1 MGFDRR
7 KSLATLKG
15 FHYSI
20 FQSSECPQTWRSS
33 GTLRPAEA
41 FITAAIMQIENFK
54 LNGNQEKIIMIDHN
68 QLKTHPDQN
77 HGANSCPT
85 VMIDKHLE
93 RVQAKI

>member
-54 LNGNQEKIIMIDHN
+54 LNGNQEKVASVGFWIH
-68 QLKTHPDQN
+68 
-77 HGANSCPT
+77 
-85 VMIDKHLE
+85 KHKPSEIHLA
-93 RVQAKI
+93 VKLGLTIPNDI

>member
-1 MGFDRR
+1 MQTSLQQGFDRCLHGR

-54 LNGNQEKIIMIDHN
+54 LNGNQEKVASV
-68 QLKTHPDQN
+68 
-77 HGANSCPT
+77 GF
-85 VMIDKHLE
+85 
-93 RVQAKI
+93 